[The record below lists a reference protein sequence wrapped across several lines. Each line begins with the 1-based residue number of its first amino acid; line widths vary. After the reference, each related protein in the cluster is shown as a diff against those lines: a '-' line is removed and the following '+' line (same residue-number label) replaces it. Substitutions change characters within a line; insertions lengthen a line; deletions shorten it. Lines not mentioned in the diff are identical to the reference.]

1 MREII
6 IKNDILKKHLE
17 TLVSVVAEIREINEK
32 LQELDKERNILGMKR
47 QRILDKAKA
56 IIEEENLELG
66 EYEEL
71 AELKLKDDNPVMII
85 IDKIE
90 EYKKFL
96 KEGKDKNAK
105 NK

>member
-32 LQELDKERNILGMKR
+32 LQKLDKERNILGMKR

-71 AELKLKDDNPVMII
+71 AELKLKDNNPVMII

-96 KEGKDKNAK
+96 KEGKD
-105 NK
+105 

>member
-32 LQELDKERNILGMKR
+32 LQKLDKERNILGMKR

-71 AELKLKDDNPVMII
+71 AELKLKDNNPVMII

>member
-32 LQELDKERNILGMKR
+32 LQKLDKERNILGMKR

-96 KEGKDKNAK
+96 KEGKDTNAK

>member
-71 AELKLKDDNPVMII
+71 AELKLKDNNPVMII